1 MKNLVWN
8 VIYHNV
14 NRDEL
19 GVWNVFDHGRFREDV
34 SKELKKCKT
43 KEEFAE
49 KLRGDLFYYYCSKC
63 EWEVL
68 VSPWCG
74 SKKEPTIKIDV
85 YWQVMNNWE
94 IFLDYVWNSKRKKNG
109 GERKEV

>member
-8 VIYHNV
+8 VIYHNI

-49 KLRGDLFYYYCSKC
+49 KLRGDLF
-63 EWEVL
+63 
-68 VSPWCG
+68 
-74 SKKEPTIKIDV
+74 
-85 YWQVMNNWE
+85 
-94 IFLDYVWNSKRKKNG
+94 
-109 GERKEV
+109 